1 MGNKFRWEEDSM
13 GKLKV
18 PQKRFIAPKLSAP
31 WKIFL
36 SADDQCR
43 RILFALWRLLKGARR
58 RPIWNWVF

>member
-18 PQKRFIAPKLSAP
+18 PAKALYRAQTQRAVENFPVSGRP
-31 WKIFL
+31 M
-36 SADDQCR
+36 SADF
-43 RILFALWRLLKGARR
+43 IALWRLLKGARR